1 TVANLNAFSQETYDN
16 ALLLVPD
23 DTYAAYAQSYAWD
36 CFDNIQ
42 KAAAVDGIAADEDS
56 LPVVY
61 YNLQGVKIENPQGG
75 IFIRCQGAK
84 IEKITL

>member
-16 ALLLVPD
+16 ALLIVPED
-23 DTYAAYAQSYAWD
+23 SYEAYAQSYAWD
-36 CFDNIQ
+36 CFKNIQ
-42 KAAAVDGIAADEDS
+42 EDAAVDGIAADEDN
-56 LPVVY
+56 LPVEY
-61 YNLQGVKIENPQGG
+61 YNMQGVKVENPQGG